1 MKHGIDEK
9 ETKSNRW
16 RELLTKMEELLA
28 YGIPLPILFLPP
40 FHLIISLTNYHI
52 LFMDDFGTLIK
63 NCTRSNYIKYI
74 SYSINMKNKVLLIIT
89 SGESI

>member
-28 YGIPLPILFLPP
+28 YGIPLLMMVLFLLP
-40 FHLIISLTNYHI
+40 FH
-52 LFMDDFGTLIK
+52 
-63 NCTRSNYIKYI
+63 
-74 SYSINMKNKVLLIIT
+74 LIIT

>member
-28 YGIPLPILFLPP
+28 YGIPLPMMVLFLPP
-40 FHLIISLTNYHI
+40 FHLIISLTNYPP
-52 LFMDDFGTLIK
+52 
-63 NCTRSNYIKYI
+63 
-74 SYSINMKNKVLLIIT
+74 VLTFLLT
-89 SGESI
+89 